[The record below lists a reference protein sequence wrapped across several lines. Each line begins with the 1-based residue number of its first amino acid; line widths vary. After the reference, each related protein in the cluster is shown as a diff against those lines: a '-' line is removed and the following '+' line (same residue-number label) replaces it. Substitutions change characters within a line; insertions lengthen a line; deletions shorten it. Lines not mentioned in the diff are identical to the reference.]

1 MVKIAVLDDYQRVA
15 RSFADWSRI
24 EKANQIVVFD
34 APFKDE
40 ADVAASLADFEVLC
54 VLRERTRFARSVI
67 DKLPRLKMVAST
79 AMRNAAL
86 DMKALADRGI
96 VVCGTGGGTA
106 ATPELTIGLMLA
118 VARSI
123 PLEDGNVRAGRWQST
138 VGMEMH
144 GKTLGLLG
152 LGRLGGAVAKVG
164 AALGMNLIAWSQNL
178 TAERAAEIGAKR
190 VGKDELFQQSD
201 VLSIHLVLSDRTK
214 GLVGARE
221 LTQMKRTAILINTSR
236 GPIVDEDALVKALQ
250 GGWLRGAGLD
260 VYGTEPLPADHPIR
274 TCPRTVLTP
283 HLGYVSEETYRI
295 FYGDTVDN
303 IEAWLAGAPKRI
315 MTA

>member
-15 RSFADWSRI
+15 RAFADWSRI
-24 EKANQIVVFD
+24 EAGNEVVVFD
-34 APFKDE
+34 KAFQDE
-40 ADVAASLADFEVLC
+40 ADVIARLADFEVLC
-54 VLRERTRFARSVI
+54 LLRERTRFPRSVI
-67 DKLPRLKMVAST
+67 ERLPKLRLMAST
-79 AMRNAAL
+79 AMRNAAI
-86 DMKALADRGI
+86 DMQAAADRGI
-96 VVCGTGGGTA
+96 VVCGTGGGSA

-152 LGRLGGAVAKVG
+152 LGRLGGAVGKVG

-178 TAERAAEIGAKR
+178 TDARAAEGGARR
-190 VGKDELFQQSD
+190 VEKDELFKQAD
-201 VLSIHLVLSDRTK
+201 VVSIHLVLSDRSR

-221 LTQMKRTAILINTSR
+221 LTLMKRSAILINTSR

-250 GGWLRGAGLD
+250 SGWLRGAGLD
-260 VYGTEPLPADHPIR
+260 VYGIEPLPADHPMR
-274 TCPRTVLTP
+274 SCPRTVLTP
-283 HLGYVSEETYRI
+283 HLGYVSEETYRT
-295 FYGDTVDN
+295 FYAETVDN
-303 IEAWLAGAPKRI
+303 IEAWLAGAPKRV
-315 MTA
+315 MS